1 MSSLLTLSDHLCTT
15 ELSRWDASANLFDP
29 KTINRQFSY
38 EDGSWYDKSMIV
50 VKDINSAQEAITT
63 IVDQG
68 EGSTTSPPRPE
79 LPTGRVF
86 EPIPPLPIR
95 SHFQVFE
102 DLYNGP
108 KLDHYTFVKN
118 PKTIDLINHR
128 AHSVRC
134 QWTQFGCVLTLWLYS

>member
-1 MSSLLTLSDHLCTT
+1 MSSLLTLSGYLCTT
-15 ELSRWDASANLFDP
+15 ELSRWDASANIFNP
-29 KTINRQFSY
+29 QTINRQFSY

-108 KLDHYTFVKN
+108 KLDHYKFLKN
-118 PKTIDLINHR
+118 PKTIDLEKEK
-128 AHSVRC
+128 AYPVRC
-134 QWTQFGCVLTLWLYS
+134 Q